1 MSGETW
7 QSEGV
12 DLDYLDYALRTKN
25 RPVGVDF
32 FFQPVPVGEIYL
44 DYGFDDLDYGFGI
57 WITVFPIHRLI

>member
-1 MSGETW
+1 MGLIW
-7 QSEGV
+7 IIWIIK
-12 DLDYLDYALRTKN
+12 DYALRTKN
-25 RPVGVDF
+25 RPVSVDF